1 MAEGITKRSE
11 DYSRWYTDIV
21 MKAELADYAPVKGCM
36 VIRPYGFA
44 IWENIKRILDG
55 MIKDTGHSNAYFPL
69 FIPESFMKKE
79 AEHVEG
85 FAPECAVVT
94 HGGGRKLEENL
105 YVRPTSETIMYSMFS
120 KWVRSWRDLPL
131 MINQWANVVRWEMRT
146 RLFIRTTEFL
156 WQEGHTAH
164 ATHDESEEETLRML
178 GVYKKFATEYMA
190 IPVFD
195 GTKSDAE
202 KFAGAL
208 TTYAIE
214 GMMQDRKALQAGTSH
229 DLGQNFSKAFDI
241 KFQSKKGT
249 LDYVWQTSWG
259 VSTRLMGALVMAHS
273 DDQGLILPP
282 KIAPIQVV
290 LVPIYRD
297 PEMRSKVIRAV
308 KEIER
313 EMAGAARI
321 RVDDREQYTP
331 GWKFNEWELKG
342 VPIRIEIGPRDLERQ
357 QVVLVRRDSGDK
369 IPVSRNL
376 LASRVEELLEE
387 VQHGIY
393 NKALKFRDENTVE
406 MDSYGEFKERMEDGI
421 FAKSHW
427 CRNPECEEKIKDE
440 TKATIRVIEF
450 NAAKEKGKCIICGK
464 DSNGRAIFAKAY

>member
-1 MAEGITKRSE
+1 
-11 DYSRWYTDIV
+11 
-21 MKAELADYAPVKGCM
+21 
-36 VIRPYGFA
+36 
-44 IWENIKRILDG
+44 
-55 MIKDTGHSNAYFPL
+55 
-69 FIPESFMKKE
+69 
-79 AEHVEG
+79 
-85 FAPECAVVT
+85 
-94 HGGGRKLEENL
+94 
-105 YVRPTSETIMYSMFS
+105 
-120 KWVRSWRDLPL
+120 
-131 MINQWANVVRWEMRT
+131 
-146 RLFIRTTEFL
+146 
-156 WQEGHTAH
+156 
-164 ATHDESEEETLRML
+164 
-178 GVYKKFATEYMA
+178 MA

-195 GTKSDAE
+195 GIKSDAE

-208 TTYAIE
+208 KTYAIE
-214 GMMQDRKALQAGTSH
+214 GMMQDKKALQAGTSH

-259 VSTRLMGALVMAHS
+259 VSTRLIGALVMAHS

-290 LVPIYRD
+290 LIPIYRD

-313 EMAGAARI
+313 EMAAVARI
-321 RVDDREQYTP
+321 RLDDREQYTP

-357 QVVLVRRDSGDK
+357 QVVLVRRDNGEK
-369 IPVSRNL
+369 ISVSRNL
-376 LASRVEELLEE
+376 LTSRVEELLDE

-406 MDSYGEFKERMEDGI
+406 IDSYDEFKKRMEDSV

-427 CRNPECEEKIKDE
+427 CRNPECEKKIKDE
-440 TKATIRVIEF
+440 TKA
-450 NAAKEKGKCIICGK
+450 IICGK